1 MCQDTWAY
9 VILRWVLQQGKGF
22 EGLVEDC
29 GKDFFMD
36 RIFRG
41 KRVEDIRLVEVVV
54 GDRVVLLPLKPSLQ
68 IAEHSPE
75 GFNWGYEG
83 SVPAQLALG
92 ILYEVTGNVALSR
105 EYYPLFK
112 IDHVSQWS
120 EHWEM
125 RESEVLE
132 WLRDV
137 GAVGTP
143 VFFQVNRYV

>member
-1 MCQDTWAY
+1 
-9 VILRWVLQQGKGF
+9 
-22 EGLVEDC
+22 
-29 GKDFFMD
+29 MD
-36 RIFRG
+36 RVFRG

-54 GDRVVLLPLKPSLQ
+54 GGRVVLLPLKPSIQ

-75 GFNWGYEG
+75 GFNCGYEG
-83 SVPAQLALG
+83 SGPAQLALG
-92 ILYEVTGNVALSR
+92 ILYEVPRNVALSR

-125 RESEVLE
+125 RGNEVME

>member
-1 MCQDTWAY
+1 
-9 VILRWVLQQGKGF
+9 
-22 EGLVEDC
+22 
-29 GKDFFMD
+29 MD

>member
-1 MCQDTWAY
+1 
-9 VILRWVLQQGKGF
+9 
-22 EGLVEDC
+22 
-29 GKDFFMD
+29 MD

-41 KRVEDIRLVEVVV
+41 KRVEDIRLVEVIQ
-54 GDRVVLLPLKPSLQ
+54 GERVVLLPLKPSLQ
-68 IAEHSPE
+68 IADRSPE

-83 SVPAQLALG
+83 SCPAQLALG

-105 EYYPLFK
+105 EYYQLFK

-125 RESEVLE
+125 RESEVFQ

-143 VFFQVNRYV
+143 MFFQVNEIV

>member
-1 MCQDTWAY
+1 
-9 VILRWVLQQGKGF
+9 
-22 EGLVEDC
+22 
-29 GKDFFMD
+29 MD

-41 KRVEDIRLVEVVV
+41 KRVEDIRLVEVVQ
-54 GDRVVLLPLKPSLQ
+54 DERVVLLPLKPSLQ

-75 GFNWGYEG
+75 GFNWGYERSG
-83 SVPAQLALG
+83 PAQLTLG

-132 WLRDV
+132 WLVMSEPWGLRY
-137 GAVGTP
+137 
-143 VFFQVNRYV
+143 FFR